1 MIITTL
7 LLLAVPLVRQTTGKW
22 FANGGRYK
30 TRTEELNRD
39 NCNKAVSTSAR

>member
-1 MIITTL
+1 MRIATL

-30 TRTEELNRD
+30 TRTEELNRA